1 MSQEDVEKLIG
12 RLFTDKEFRAL
23 ANTQLERL
31 CFEEGYR
38 LSTEEFTM
46 IGQLDLAGLSAAAED
61 LDGGIKRS
69 AARSGSERK
78 NRKTEEYFNE

>member
-1 MSQEDVEKLIG
+1 MSQEDVERLIG

-38 LSTEEFTM
+38 LSREEFAM

-61 LDGGIKRS
+61 LNGGIKRCAVGS
-69 AARSGSERK
+69 RSGRK
-78 NRKTEEYFNE
+78 Q